1 MNFMIGMLFLIKGL
15 YDLFKGVNY
24 FLFKESFIFI
34 AMEVIAVKELSW
46 KYTTL
51 IYEYHYQSKNRD
63 VKIKCKS
70 YESSYKR
77 FNFIYGNEQY
87 ICFSA
92 IKGLGLMG
100 VGLRIF
106 MLCL

>member
-1 MNFMIGMLFLIKGL
+1 MNIIISQ
-15 YDLFKGVNY
+15 N
-24 FLFKESFIFI
+24 
-34 AMEVIAVKELSW
+34 
-46 KYTTL
+46 KYG
-51 IYEYHYQSKNRD
+51 
-63 VKIKCKS
+63 
-70 YESSYKR
+70 SSYKEKCDIDFLYYDER

-92 IKGLGLMG
+92 IKGLGLG